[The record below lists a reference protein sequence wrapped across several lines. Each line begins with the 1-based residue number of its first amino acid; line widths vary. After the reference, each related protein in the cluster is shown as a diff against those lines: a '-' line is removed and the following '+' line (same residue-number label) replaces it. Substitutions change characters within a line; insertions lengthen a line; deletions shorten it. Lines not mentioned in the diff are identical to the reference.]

1 MLTSSSQT
9 TNFAGLRKE
18 PTFLETGWT
27 PRAVGALVGCIIT
40 ALIGLATVVA
50 YGLMG
55 SAEDEEEETA
65 ADK

>member
-1 MLTSSSQT
+1 
-9 TNFAGLRKE
+9 
-18 PTFLETGWT
+18 
-27 PRAVGALVGCIIT
+27 VGCIIT

>member
-1 MLTSSSQT
+1 
-9 TNFAGLRKE
+9 
-18 PTFLETGWT
+18 
-27 PRAVGALVGCIIT
+27 VGCIIT

-55 SAEDEEEETA
+55 SAEEEEETA